1 MQRTT
6 HIIFGLFLFAILWS
20 IFTLDFTLSIFVAL
34 GAIFPDIDVGFKHR
48 KLCHNIWVFAFCSG
62 IIFMYFNPA
71 FALAFYFGCLSHL
84 LADSLTPTGIWPVW
98 PIQRK
103 ICWHRFAGITTGRPT
118 EFLFAL
124 TVLAATLF
132 ILISKFVSDWKMVL
146 VITAAAIIGIGLKS
160 RKWLPKV
167 RTSPKSSEFL

>member
-20 IFTLDFTLSIFVAL
+20 IFSIDLTLSIFVAI

-48 KLCHNIWVFAFCSG
+48 KLCHNLWAFAIGSSV
-62 IIFMYFNPA
+62 IFVYLSPT

-98 PIQRK
+98 PIQKRL
-103 ICWHRFAGITTGRPT
+103 CWHRFAGITTGRPT
-118 EFLFAL
+118 ELIFAL
-124 TVLAATLF
+124 AILILTLF
-132 ILISKFVSDWKMVL
+132 ILFSKFLPDPTAL
-146 VITAAAIIGIGLKS
+146 ALTTAATVGIGFKA
-160 RKWLPKV
+160 RKWLPKI
-167 RTSPKSSEFL
+167 KSRDQNW